1 MFNNDDELI
10 REALINPEQVW
21 KSLDSFWRDQVTA
34 GTGNLVKFQSTATML
49 LELTVHAR
57 ARYFLSGQ
65 TVPAIDPWLNLP
77 WYPIVLY
84 QDRLVDFSFVLY
96 GDDYDYSDTP
106 DIVYGQ
112 TSEGRWIY
120 PLPYEVIDV
129 PEIADQVIAPT
140 VVIDKT
146 QMSFDQ
152 VTGRLVFLVDPFTL
166 IPAKT
171 DAGSGRQYIILW
183 VRNLLL
189 DLNMPFDQ
197 AGWPLK
203 YQQLQRMSYAAG
215 LKLINELAELGPSID
230 RYQRGLMASQGWPY
244 ALAAEQVTSV
254 DDDDWQWIISTA
266 NRTYTVEKTMA
277 DPVVVGGDELTVGQP
292 LTDGIEFFEYPATLE
307 VTAAQLPGL
316 VLQVP
321 LSTGVVAVLTFANVE
336 TEWTEVDDQWTFP
349 VGGNAADVAQFWA
362 DVQTFATANSLDLET
377 LYDLPA
383 AVNPM
388 YRIIEDL
395 LQNSLFVASVDL
407 AQIPQ
412 NPGTFADRARELLPQ
427 DILLVLQQDVGVFE
441 DAINLETSTSGTV
454 YYGYN
459 AAPPTEI
466 ISISGGGTDLT
477 YFDLTPLVVTY

>member
-1 MFNNDDELI
+1 MFNTNDELI
-10 REALINPEQVW
+10 REALINPDQVW
-21 KSLDSFWRDQVTA
+21 EKLDSFWREQVTA
-34 GTGNLVKFQSTATML
+34 STENLVKLQSTATLL
-49 LELTVHAR
+49 LELNVHAR

-65 TVPAIDPWLNLP
+65 TVPAIAQWLNLP

-84 QDRLVDFSFVLY
+84 RDRLVDYSFVLY
-96 GDDYDYSDTP
+96 GDPYEYDP
-106 DIVYGQ
+106 APQILYGQ
-112 TSEGRWIY
+112 TSSGRWIY
-120 PLPYEVIDV
+120 PLPFEVIDV
-129 PEIADQVIAPT
+129 PEITDQVIAPN

-146 QMSFDQ
+146 QMSFDPE
-152 VTGRLVFLVDPFTL
+152 TGRLVFLVDPFTL

-183 VRNLLL
+183 ARNLLL

-203 YQQLQRMSYAAG
+203 YEQLQRMSYVAG

-244 ALAAEQVTSV
+244 ALTAAQVTAV
-254 DDDDWQWIISTA
+254 YDDGWQWIITTA
-266 NRTYTVEKTMA
+266 TETYTVEKTMA
-277 DPVVVGGDELTVGQP
+277 DPIVVGGDALEPGDP
-292 LTDGIEFFEYPATLE
+292 LTDGIEFFEYPATLAI
-307 VTAAQLPGL
+307 TAAQLPGL
-316 VLQVP
+316 SLQVP
-321 LSTGVVAVLTFANVE
+321 LSTGVVATLTFANV
-336 TEWTEVDDQWTFP
+336 TTAWTFSGGQWTFP
-349 VGGNAADVAQFWA
+349 VGGSTSDVAQFWA
-362 DVQTFATANSLDLET
+362 DVETFAAANSLDLAT
-377 LYDLPA
+377 IYSLPA

-412 NPGTFADRARELLPQ
+412 NPGTFADRARQLLPQ
-427 DILLVLQQDVGVFE
+427 DILLVLQQDVGEFA
-441 DAINLETSTSGTV
+441 DSIDLGTSTSETV

-459 AAPPTEI
+459 AAPPTEV
-466 ISISGGGTDLT
+466 ISITGGGTDLT